1 MSTPLQYPWREALH
15 PALWHPMSVHTP
27 PARLLGADDSLR
39 ADTAYRLA
47 CEGTGLVW
55 QGDFHNARHLLD
67 ALKRRL
73 DAPSRRRRKGAHV
86 SSEKAA
92 GDRPDTSHA
101 PADMATLFHRQRME
115 QGRRARVLSSVLV
128 PMDAQGRI
136 LLRRAPD
143 WRVAC
148 AQAWE
153 HAESA
158 PIITPG
164 ADAASPQE
172 SQRPRLMPLREL
184 LGMVSAWQW
193 REKGVEIQALAQL
206 AEEVPECPSAA
217 TAARSYSRI
226 HPHYGVFSPV
236 RGEYVDLVARA
247 PLPAVARG
255 PQGLALDI
263 GTGTGVLAAVLA
275 RRGVGQVIA
284 TDTSARALAC
294 AAQNMGRLGLEQVV
308 QVVKADLF
316 ADSLVA
322 NHHGTAGGGQAY
334 EPIQSLEGLSDGLPD
349 GLQAGLIVCNPPW
362 LPVRAVTALEH
373 AVYDPDSRM
382 LRGFLNGL
390 AARLL
395 PGGEGWLILSDLA
408 ERLGLRPAGALAQW
422 VQDAGLRIVAR
433 HDARPVHSRAHDRN
447 DPLHM
452 ARSAEITTLWRLT
465 VV

>member
-1 MSTPLQYPWREALH
+1 MSTPLQYPWRDALH
-15 PALWHPMSVHTP
+15 PALWHPMSAHTP
-27 PARLLGADDSLR
+27 PARLLGVDDSLR

-73 DAPSRRRRKGAHV
+73 DAPPRRTARQAGPRRARDAAPGAAPAMGP
-86 SSEKAA
+86 EAA
-92 GDRPDTSHA
+92 PA
-101 PADMATLFHRQRME
+101 PADLAALFHRQRME

-128 PMDAQGRI
+128 PMDAQGSI

-153 HAESA
+153 HAGAA
-158 PIITPG
+158 PLTPG
-164 ADAASPQE
+164 PDAAAPQT
-172 SQRPRLMPLREL
+172 PRLMPLREL

-206 AEEVPECPSAA
+206 AATPRGPGAAA
-217 TAARSYSRI
+217 TAGGSYSRI

-247 PLPAVARG
+247 ALPLVAQG

-275 RRGVGQVIA
+275 RRGVGRIIA
-284 TDTSARALAC
+284 TDTSVRARAC
-294 AAQNMGRLGLEQVV
+294 AAQNMRRLGLEQRV
-308 QVVKADLF
+308 QVVDADLF
-316 ADSLVA
+316 A
-322 NHHGTAGGGQAY
+322 GGGGPVQRLDGR
-334 EPIQSLEGLSDGLPD
+334 PEGLHDGLPE
-349 GLQAGLIVCNPPW
+349 GLRAGLIVCNPPW

-382 LRGFLNGL
+382 LRGFLSGL

-408 ERLGLRPAGALAQW
+408 ERLGLRAAGALAQW
-422 VQDAGLRIVAR
+422 VQDAGLRVVAR
-433 HDARPVHSRAHDRN
+433 HDARPGHSRAHDRN
-447 DPLHM
+447 DPLYA
-452 ARSAEITTLWRLT
+452 ARSAEITTLWRLA
-465 VV
+465 VA